1 MNCGNKIWRLLNKN
15 TLTAFNWRMLKE
27 LVYVGVEGVITV
39 KTEAAEIRRPT
50 AVWVSGQHVCIS
62 V

>member
-1 MNCGNKIWRLLNKN
+1 MA
-15 TLTAFNWRMLKE
+15 TAQQEYTYSFLIARMLKE

-50 AVWVSGQHVCIS
+50 PVWISGQRVFMS